1 MVLDKFQSWGVL
13 LVWIKVGQGPSSIS
27 VGAGRGCLDIFFL
40 SIISFRSSFLWETV
54 EYRLKY
60 FSKGRLVQKQPP
72 SQPSNMNNKT

>member
-13 LVWIKVGQGPSSIS
+13 LVWIKVEQGPSSIA

-40 SIISFRSSFLWETV
+40 SIISLLSSFLWETV

-60 FSKGRLVQKQPP
+60 FCSLRAAQF
-72 SQPSNMNNKT
+72 